1 MSSTIN
7 FVSKTQFCLFL
18 NIPGIVII
26 SSLLTIVIAYRYFSF
41 LHLVDGKSRYMQK
54 DRFCFN
60 HHFLAHLGAIGSNI
74 GWSNPCFSFFMTQAK
89 AFNISTLSNPAREL
103 LSERKKRKV
112 CFLLLIL
119 TSHSRFHYA
128 IIRRAISAPYQL
140 RRYKQSCRCQI
151 LPLFKGNIA
160 LHAKH
165 SKGEKLFLHYRE
177 DTILL

>member
-1 MSSTIN
+1 MSSRIN

-18 NIPGIVII
+18 NILGVVII

-41 LHLVDGKSRYMQK
+41 LHLVDGKSIYMQK

-74 GWSNPCFSFFMTQAK
+74 GWSNPCFSFFMTHTGEGLQY
-89 AFNISTLSNPAREL
+89 FYLIQSPQGNCCL
-103 LSERKKRKV
+103 KKKKKERKV

-128 IIRRAISAPYQL
+128 IIVGPFQRL
-140 RRYKQSCRCQI
+140 T
-151 LPLFKGNIA
+151 N
-160 LHAKH
+160 
-165 SKGEKLFLHYRE
+165 
-177 DTILL
+177 

>member
-89 AFNISTLSNPAREL
+89 AFNISTLSNP
-103 LSERKKRKV
+103 RKGIVVWKKKKKSV
-112 CFLLLIL
+112 F
-119 TSHSRFHYA
+119 F
-128 IIRRAISAPYQL
+128 IIDSNITFSV
-140 RRYKQSCRCQI
+140 
-151 LPLFKGNIA
+151 PLCNY
-160 LHAKH
+160 
-165 SKGEKLFLHYRE
+165 S
-177 DTILL
+177 